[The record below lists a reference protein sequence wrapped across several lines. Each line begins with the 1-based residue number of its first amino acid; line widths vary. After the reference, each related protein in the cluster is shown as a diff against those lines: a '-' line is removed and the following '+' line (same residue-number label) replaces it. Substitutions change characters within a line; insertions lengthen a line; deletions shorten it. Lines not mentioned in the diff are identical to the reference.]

1 MWATSVIFKK
11 LVPVNSRQ
19 LGKNSPYLV
28 TLIKL
33 HAQVNFL
40 QFVVTTQHGQFK
52 CFAELLHA
60 SLHAATKWHYTVL
73 QSRL

>member
-33 HAQVNFL
+33 HAQVKFL
-40 QFVVTTQHGQFK
+40 QFVGTTRQFK